1 MKDHVLDPDSKLSE
15 FAAQRNDSGHP
26 QPRAAIRWVMGG
38 QFVELIDDA
47 VYDAQDFNIRPGF
60 VTPLHRHT
68 RYAEHL
74 YVVVGSV
81 DIQIDNERHVLTAGE
96 SATIPTGTPH
106 ALAAGERGASGLILS
121 RPAGFANVIRSSGA
135 ATKDR
140 FDLDQ
145 CVSAAMAAGDEI
157 LGPPPAA
164 AES

>member
-1 MKDHVLDPDSKLSE
+1 
-15 FAAQRNDSGHP
+15 
-26 QPRAAIRWVMGG
+26 MGG

-47 VYDAQDFNIRPGF
+47 VYDAQDFNIPPGF

-81 DIQIDNERHVLTAGE
+81 DIQIEGDRHVIAPGE
-96 SATIPTGTPH
+96 SVTIPSGTPH

-145 CVSAAMAAGDEI
+145 FVSAAMAAGDEI
-157 LGPPPAA
+157 LGPPLAA